1 MDQYRVRYCSKKEDK
16 YKGDTMKKLIGVTLI
31 GISILLTSCATQ
43 DNTQVDNSTTG
54 IVCEESPYFMK
65 SMGIIISEEGYYS
78 QKNSSGVDEDTKQ
91 INSEGDYLTYI
102 SKETGKET
110 YLCSKL
116 ECTHTDEKGY
126 TLSSCNANIKSS
138 MPGSIGYH
146 NEWLYVLTYNEST
159 YEVTLTRVSKD
170 GSVHEDIMVI
180 GEAPDRAGYYKYVF
194 VNDDIYMVENIEEA
208 DGIHID
214 KININKKEK
223 ERVYSLD
230 KEGSIGNLKA
240 VGDNIFA
247 IQCEKQGEDYKK
259 SIIKYNCTTKEV
271 ESIVEEDLI
280 ISYTIVDENTI
291 YYYVETEG
299 LYQLNINSKESKL
312 IRPCDEETKSVYLAY
327 DGTYLYMENIMNKYR
342 YNENSHHQI
351 IVCDLDGKKI
361 NTIDMEA
368 NENLLPASFC
378 DENYL
383 FATHFSHKGQQW
395 TYIKHEDI
403 TKKDV
408 SWTNIE

>member
-1 MDQYRVRYCSKKEDK
+1 
-16 YKGDTMKKLIGVTLI
+16 MKKIVGITLI
-31 GISILLTSCATQ
+31 GISILLSSCATQ
-43 DNTQVDNSTTG
+43 DNTQVDNSING
-54 IVCEESPYFMK
+54 IVCQESPYFGNTME
-65 SMGIIISEEGYYS
+65 IVISEDGYYS
-78 QKNSSGVDEDTKQ
+78 QKSSFGVDEDTKQ

-116 ECTHTDEKGY
+116 ECTHIDEKKH
-126 TLSSCNANIKSS
+126 TLSSCNANIKSAL
-138 MPGSIGYH
+138 PGSMGYH
-146 NEWLYVLTYNEST
+146 NQWVYVLTYNEST
-159 YEVTLTRVSKD
+159 YDVTLTRVSKD
-170 GSVHEDIMVI
+170 GSVHEDIMVV
-180 GEAPDRAGYYKYVF
+180 GQSPDKASYYQYVF
-194 VNDDIYMVENIEEA
+194 FDDNIYMVNKIEETNT
-208 DGIHID
+208 IYID
-214 KININKKEK
+214 KIDINKKEK
-223 ERVYSLD
+223 ESVYSLD
-230 KEGSIGNLKA
+230 KEGSIWNLKV
-240 VGDNIFA
+240 VGDNIFG
-247 IQCEKQGEDYKK
+247 IQSEKKGEDYKK

-271 ESIVEEDLI
+271 ETIVEEDLI

-299 LYQLNINSKESKL
+299 LYELNINNKESKL
-312 IRPCDEETKSVYLAY
+312 IRECDEETKSVYLAY
-327 DGTYLYMENIMNKYR
+327 DGTYLYMDNLINEYR

-351 IVCDLDGKKI
+351 IVCDLNGKEI

-383 FATHFSHKGQQW
+383 FATHFSPKGEQW